1 MSLNSN
7 LIFEILNIDE
17 NNFQI
22 GIFESFDDKQ
32 DLLNLYESLIV
43 STDKEFDRALA
54 FNFESFENAKTSQ
67 YYIASN
73 SNLISTKLNKTDD
86 TFVEELQQAIQ
97 QVTSQFDEKE
107 HLSFATNRSYK
118 TSVKEIVKEPSQLSI
133 LLGFAP
139 PSPTKIVKTIS
150 SKPGRGQKSCK
161 FCNAIIGVR
170 CLMCKFCN
178 SLLT

>member
-7 LIFEILNIDE
+7 LIFEILDIDE

-22 GIFESFDDKQ
+22 GIFESFDNKQ

-43 STDKEFDRALA
+43 STDQEFDRALVL
-54 FNFESFENAKTSQ
+54 NFENQISSP

-86 TFVEELQQAIQ
+86 TFVEVIQ
-97 QVTSQFDEKE
+97 QVIQRVTSQINEKE
-107 HLSFATNRSYK
+107 HLSFAIKRSYK
-118 TSVKEIVKEPSQLSI
+118 TSVKEVVNEPPSQLSI

-139 PSPTKIVKTIS
+139 PSPVKIIKTVS

-161 FCNAIIGVR
+161 FCNAVIGVR

>member
-7 LIFEILNIDE
+7 LIFEILDIDE

-43 STDKEFDRALA
+43 STDKELNQALA
-54 FNFESFENAKTSQ
+54 LNFGNFENVKTSQ
-67 YYIASN
+67 YYITSN

-86 TFVEELQQAIQ
+86 TFVEELQQL
-97 QVTSQFDEKE
+97 TPETDEKE
-107 HLSFATNRSYK
+107 HLSFAIKRSYK
-118 TSVKEIVKEPSQLSI
+118 TSVKEVVKEPSQLSI

-139 PSPTKIVKTIS
+139 PSPVKIVKTVS

-161 FCNAIIGVR
+161 FCNAVIGVR